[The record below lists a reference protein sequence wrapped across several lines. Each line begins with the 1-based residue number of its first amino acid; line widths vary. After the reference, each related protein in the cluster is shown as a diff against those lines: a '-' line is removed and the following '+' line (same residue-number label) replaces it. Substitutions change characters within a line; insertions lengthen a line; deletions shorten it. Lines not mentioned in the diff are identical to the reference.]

1 MSTESFYTIL
11 GVSEKARK
19 DEIKKA
25 FRSLS
30 LQFHPDKTGGTTV
43 EKFQKINEA
52 YETLGDEEKRQ
63 QYDMTQNNPFLRGGM
78 NMGGMNMGGMN
89 MGGMNMGG
97 MNMGGMPFG
106 MQFAH
111 MGGMPF
117 AHMGGMPFTHMS
129 GGGGQ
134 EEIDELL
141 SNLFGASMGMPP
153 GANIRIFRSGPGGS
167 NINISQ
173 QPSKPEPINKNLEIT
188 MEQVLTGSTVPI
200 DIERWIVEKNM
211 KVFEKETLYITI
223 PKGIDDNEM
232 IVIENKGN
240 SINENCKGDVK
251 IVIKIINNTEF
262 ERNGLDLLIKRTISL
277 KEALC
282 GFKFELK
289 YINGKSYTL
298 FNNSGNIITQDY
310 KKIIPNMG
318 LTRDTHIGSLII
330 QFNVEFP
337 KSLTEETM
345 NKLKEIL

>member
-1 MSTESFYTIL
+1 MSTETFYTIL
-11 GVSEKARK
+11 GVNEKASK

-30 LQFHPDKTGGTTV
+30 LQYHPDKNGGTTV

-63 QYDMTQNNPFLRGGM
+63 EYDMAQNNPFLRGGM

-89 MGGMNMGG
+89 MGGMNMPF
-97 MNMGGMPFG
+97 GMPF
-106 MQFAH
+106 
-111 MGGMPF
+111 GMPF
-117 AHMGGMPFTHMS
+117 AHMNSMPFGNMRA
-129 GGGGQ
+129 GGEQ
-134 EEIDELL
+134 DEINELL
-141 SNLFGASMGMPP
+141 SNIFGGGMGGLPP
-153 GANIRIFRSGPGGS
+153 GANIRIFRNGPGGS
-167 NINISQ
+167 NINFTQ
-173 QPSKPEPINKNLEIT
+173 QPSKPAPINKNLEIN
-188 MEQVLTGSTVPI
+188 MEQVLSGTTVPI
-200 DIERWIVEKNM
+200 DIERWIVEKGI

-240 SINENCKGDVK
+240 SINETCKGDVK
-251 IVIKIINNTEF
+251 VFIKITNNTEF

-282 GFKFELK
+282 GFQFELK

-298 FNNSGNIITQDY
+298 NNNSGNIITPDY
-310 KKIIPNMG
+310 KKVIPNMG
-318 LTRDTHIGSLII
+318 LTRDTHVGNLII
-330 QFNVEFP
+330 HFQVDFP
-337 KSLTEETM
+337 KSLTEENM

>member
-1 MSTESFYTIL
+1 MSTETFYTIL
-11 GVSEKARK
+11 GVNEKASK

-30 LQFHPDKTGGTTV
+30 LQYHPDRNGGATV

-52 YETLGDEEKRQ
+52 YETLSDDEKKQ

-97 MNMGGMPFG
+97 MPFA
-106 MQFAH
+106 MHFAH
-111 MGGMPF
+111 GGGMPF
-117 AHMGGMPFTHMS
+117 AHMNTMPFGNM
-129 GGGGQ
+129 GGGGEQ
-134 EEIDELL
+134 EEINDLL
-141 SNLFGASMGMPP
+141 SHLFGGMGMPP
-153 GANIRIFRSGPGGS
+153 GANIKIFRNGPGGGT
-167 NINISQ
+167 NINFTQ
-173 QPSKPEPINKNLEIT
+173 QPSKPAPINKNVEIN
-188 MEQVLTGSTVPI
+188 MEQVLSGTTVPI
-200 DIERWIVEKNM
+200 DVERWIVEKGI

-240 SINENCKGDVK
+240 SINETCKGDVK
-251 IVIKIINNTEF
+251 VFIKITNNTEF

-282 GFKFELK
+282 GFQFELK

-298 FNNSGNIITQDY
+298 NNNSGNIITPDY
-310 KKIIPNMG
+310 KKVIPNMG
-318 LTRDTHIGSLII
+318 LTRDTHVGNLII
-330 QFNVEFP
+330 QFQVDFP
-337 KSLTEETM
+337 KNLTEETM

>member
-11 GVSEKARK
+11 GVNEKASK

-30 LQFHPDKTGGTTV
+30 LQFHPDKNGGATV

-63 QYDMTQNNPFLRGGM
+63 QYDMEKNNPFL
-78 NMGGMNMGGMN
+78 N
-89 MGGMNMGG
+89 GGMNMGG
-97 MNMGGMPFG
+97 MNMGGMPFA
-106 MQFAH
+106 MH
-111 MGGMPF
+111 MNGMPF
-117 AHMGGMPFTHMS
+117 AMHMNGMPFGHMNS
-129 GGGGQ
+129 MPFGNMRAGGGQ
-134 EEIDELL
+134 EEIDEIL
-141 SNLFGASMGMPP
+141 SSLFGAGMGMPP
-153 GANIRIFRSGPGGS
+153 GANIRIFRNGSGGS

-173 QPSKPEPINKNLEIT
+173 QQQSKPEPINKNLDIT
-188 MEQVLTGSTVPI
+188 MEQVLSGTTVPI
-200 DIERWIVEKNM
+200 DIERWIIEKGI

-232 IVIENKGN
+232 IIIENKGN
-240 SINENCKGDVK
+240 SINETCKGDVK
-251 IVIKIINNTEF
+251 IFIKIINNTEF

-282 GFKFELK
+282 GFQFELK

-298 FNNSGNIITQDY
+298 NNNSGNIITPDY
-310 KKIIPNMG
+310 KKVIPNMG
-318 LTRDTHIGSLII
+318 LTRDTHVGNLII
-330 QFNVEFP
+330 HFQVDFP